1 MLVVKNL
8 CKHFGG
14 IEAVKNLD
22 FQLQGGEILGLV
34 GPNGSGKSTTFNL
47 ITGFHPPDE
56 GRILFKGEDITGL
69 QPYRICR
76 KGIGRTFQL
85 IKPLSKMSILQNIMI
100 GAFARTNSVEVA
112 RKRALEQL
120 EMTGLLGKKDLLPG
134 ELTYADRKR
143 LELTRALATTPDLL
157 LLDEIAA
164 GLNPAETQEI
174 VRLIGEIRKAG
185 IAMIVVEHVMDFIM
199 SISDRLMVLNQGIKI
214 AEGPSEEVVHD
225 PKVVDAYLGEDYA
238 AGQ

>member
-1 MLVVKNL
+1 MVKNL
-8 CKHFGG
+8 SKRFGG

-47 ITGFHPPDE
+47 ITGFHRPDE
-56 GRILFKGEDITGL
+56 GTVLFKGEDITGL
-69 QPYRICR
+69 QPYQICR

-85 IKPLSKMSILQNIMI
+85 VKPLNKMSILENIMI
-100 GAFARTNSVEVA
+100 GVFARTNNVRVA
-112 RKRALEQL
+112 RSKALERL
-120 EMTGLLGKKDLLPG
+120 ELTGLLDKKNVFPG
-134 ELTYADRKR
+134 ELTFADRKR
-143 LELTRALATTPDLL
+143 LELTRALATNPDLL

-174 VRLIGEIRKAG
+174 IRLIEEIRKTG

-199 SISDRLMVLNQGIKI
+199 SISDRLMVLNYGIKI
-214 AEGPSEEVVHD
+214 AEGLSEEVVHNAI
-225 PKVVDAYLGEDYA
+225 VIDAYLGDDYA

>member
-1 MLVVKNL
+1 MLTVKNL

-14 IEAVKNLD
+14 IEAVKSLD

-47 ITGFHPPDE
+47 ITGFHRPDE
-56 GRILFKGEDITGL
+56 GTVLFKGEDITGL
-69 QPYRICR
+69 QPYHICR

-85 IKPLSKMSILQNIMI
+85 VKPLGKMSILQNIMI
-100 GAFARTNSVEVA
+100 GAFARTNSVDVA
-112 RKRALEQL
+112 RNRALEQL
-120 EMTGLLGKKDLLPG
+120 EMTGLLHKKDLFPG

-143 LELTRALATTPDLL
+143 LELTRALATTPNLL

-174 VRLIGEIRKAG
+174 IRLIEEIRRTG

-199 SISDRLMVLNQGIKI
+199 SISDRLMVLNYGIKI
-214 AEGPSEEVVHD
+214 AEGLSEEVVHN
-225 PKVVDAYLGEDYA
+225 PTVIDAYLGEDYA
-238 AGQ
+238 TGQ

>member
-1 MLVVKNL
+1 MLMVKNL
-8 CKHFGG
+8 SKRFGG

-47 ITGFHPPDE
+47 ITGFHRPDE
-56 GRILFKGEDITGL
+56 GTVLFKGEDITGL
-69 QPYRICR
+69 QPYQICR

-85 IKPLSKMSILQNIMI
+85 VKPLNKMSILENIMI
-100 GAFARTNSVEVA
+100 GVFARTNNVRVA
-112 RKRALEQL
+112 RSKALERL
-120 EMTGLLGKKDLLPG
+120 ELTGLLDKKNVFPG
-134 ELTYADRKR
+134 ELTFADRKR
-143 LELTRALATTPDLL
+143 LELTRALATNPDLL

-174 VRLIGEIRKAG
+174 IRLIEEIRKTG

-199 SISDRLMVLNQGIKI
+199 SISDRLMVLNYGIKI
-214 AEGPSEEVVHD
+214 AEGLSEEVVHNAI
-225 PKVVDAYLGEDYA
+225 VIDAYLGDDYA

>member
-8 CKHFGG
+8 YKHFGG

-22 FQLQGGEILGLV
+22 FQLQEGEILGLV

-47 ITGFHPPDE
+47 ITGFYPPDK

-69 QPYRICR
+69 QPYRICQ

-112 RKRALEQL
+112 RKRAMEQL

-174 VRLIGEIRKAG
+174 VRLIEEIKKSG